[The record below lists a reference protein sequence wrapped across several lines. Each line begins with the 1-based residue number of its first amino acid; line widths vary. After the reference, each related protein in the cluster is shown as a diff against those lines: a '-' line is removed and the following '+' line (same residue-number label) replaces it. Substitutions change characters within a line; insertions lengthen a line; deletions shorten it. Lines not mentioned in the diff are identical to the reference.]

1 LEEGRVDGNSPV
13 ESPKCSELM
22 DLCNH
27 TQHEGRDG
35 RPPEHTQTTKGGK
48 EETSFG
54 NTPALVV
61 IRRSTYHL

>member
-1 LEEGRVDGNSPV
+1 MEEGRVDGNSPV

-35 RPPEHTQTTKGGK
+35 RPPEHTD
-48 EETSFG
+48 
-54 NTPALVV
+54 
-61 IRRSTYHL
+61 Y